1 MIKHTEKQGTP
12 AWLSLRTGAFCASES
27 PMMMGVSS
35 YGTRSQLL
43 DLKKSGNR
51 QPISEF
57 QQSLFERGHAAE
69 EKTRAILEV
78 STGQDFSPITASVQI
93 DGMLLL
99 ASLDGITDDGKTIF
113 ECKLWNEK
121 LVSFVSNGIV
131 PESHKWQLV
140 HQLIVSSAEKVIFVV
155 SDGTEENM
163 VQCDF
168 YLNDDDK
175 TTLIDGWK
183 QFDIDLQS
191 HVITPII
198 NLPAITLDISEVAL
212 NLHTPEKLVDKI
224 RVQAANVGVFD
235 MSTEK
240 GRTACRSHAATIIK
254 CINPA
259 LAESK
264 ALASS
269 AKKVITDD
277 LNFRKQFEAGVRE
290 IAATHRAPLDEYEQ
304 VQKDIA
310 DKKARD
316 ERLEAERIENERMF
330 ALLWDEAHFLNDK
343 FDFDKEKTEIA
354 KAKQVEQ
361 DEKDRVARE
370 AELIEQGRKA
380 AEQASKEAIEKAE
393 REKIEAEQREKQL
406 LIDAENARVA
416 AAEKAAHDQLQA
428 VEDERKRVKAEAAKQ
443 KAIDDARKA
452 DIEYRGNI
460 MRDVKERLM
469 LECSLDE
476 TTAKLIVSTV
486 CKGKLGAL
494 TIKF

>member
-1 MIKHTEKQGTP
+1 MNIHSDIKQGTP
-12 AWLSLRTGAFCASES
+12 EWLELRIGSFNASEA

-57 QQSLFERGHAAE
+57 QQSLFDRGHAAE

-78 STGQDFSPITASVQI
+78 STGQDFSPITASVQV

-121 LVSFVSNGIV
+121 LVNSVSNGIV

-140 HQLIVSSAEKVIFVV
+140 HQLIVTQAEKVIFVV

-163 VQCDF
+163 VQCEFTLTMFDE
-168 YLNDDDK
+168 DA
-175 TTLIDGWK
+175 LIDGWK

-212 NLHTPEKLVDKI
+212 NLHTPERLVDKI
-224 RVQAANVGVFD
+224 RIQAANVGVFD

-240 GRTACRSHAATIIK
+240 GRTACRSHSATIIK
-254 CINPA
+254 CITPA

-269 AKKVITDD
+269 AKKVIADD

-316 ERLEAERIENERMF
+316 ERIEDERVEAERLF
-330 ALLWDEAHFLNDK
+330 SLLWDEAHFLNDK
-343 FDFDKEKTEIA
+343 FDFDKEKAEAA
-354 KAKQVEQ
+354 KAKQAEQ
-361 DEKDRVARE
+361 DEKDRLARE
-370 AELIEQGRKA
+370 AELIEQGRLA
-380 AEQASKEAIEKAE
+380 AEQANKDALAKAE
-393 REKIEAEQREKQL
+393 REKLEAEQREK
-406 LIDAENARVA
+406 
-416 AAEKAAHDQLQA
+416 QA
-428 VEDERKRVKAEAAKQ
+428 VEDERKRVEAEAAKQ

-452 DIEYRGNI
+452 DIEHRTAI
-460 MRDVKERLM
+460 KTSVKEL
-469 LECSLDE
+469 LIASGLTDE
-476 TTAKLIVSTV
+476 QAINVVKLA
-486 CKGKLGAL
+486 CAGKLGL
-494 TIKF
+494 LVINF